1 MKKQNMLYGMLII
14 ACGMPGAYGG
24 CPYSQ
29 PQCTSS
35 YIQMLN
41 NTSGFNRDNCTS
53 YTNLCHSTVGMVGY
67 IDCSSCKSGY
77 KAVQKTYSTQ
87 MGCGNITVTECL
99 PCQGCTNC
107 NSYEESWAECQWRTH
122 TKTCNCETCS
132 EKIGP
137 WRCDKNCYG
146 TYNPNF
152 SDSERAKRCKSCPGT
167 PTANYEKDSY
177 WHITYPTGMTTDFV
191 NTDSGA
197 TKATQCYVMQGATLS
212 DSTGTYTLQG
222 KCYFSD

>member
-99 PCQGCTNC
+99 PCAGCSNC
-107 NSYEESWAECQWRTH
+107 DSYYDSYAECYRRLITR
-122 TKTCNCETCS
+122 KCDCETCKTVS
-132 EKIGP
+132 TGSYE
-137 WRCDKNCYG
+137 CYKNCYG
-146 TYNPNF
+146 SYDG
-152 SDSERAKRCKSCPGT
+152 SQSEPYKRCKWCPGAPGDT
-167 PTANYEKDSY
+167 
-177 WHITYPTGMTTDFV
+177 IYPTMLSGISVSVDYV
-191 NTDSGA
+191 NSDAGA
-197 TKATQCYVMQGATLS
+197 TSNTQCYIQNAATGK
-212 DSTGTYTLQG
+212 DSSGSFQIVG
-222 KCYFSD
+222 KCYFSPN